1 MTAAGSYQSVADFL
15 PWKWL
20 EVLQSYIAAKKT

>member
-1 MTAAGSYQSVADFL
+1 VADFL

-20 EVLQSYIAAKKT
+20 EVLQSYIAAKKNLTL